1 MKGLDWLQHP
11 GQTRSGYISLRRGDV
26 AGVVPKRWEV
36 RRLLPL
42 LQPCKTTNSLTPLRR
57 QKPLFLLL
65 ALVLAIASF
74 FVAGREAR
82 AEELPAR
89 ETAQQ
94 NAVMIV
100 NGTVA
105 PSSGD
110 AALLP
115 NSEPPEAEP
124 APQWN
129 AVVITNGEVGQY
141 GPSSTWAAPVAEAAS
156 SPAPVPADYTWST
169 ALLGSYDSYDAEVS
183 LEAARAPEPVS
194 AEPGPF
200 GEGKPLPAAVAE
212 GGPAP
217 VPELE
222 EGSPTVDVPMDVPI
236 DLPIEQAFATTT
248 PMNSPL
254 MPLRALQPRLVPSL
268 GPALSGVAPH
278 FWSAGAP
285 AWRNLPSGS
294 HSSSPDQ
301 SEASTGV
308 PPTPLEDA
316 PLPSS
321 PLSMPIGGSSFSL
334 SGGGSQTGGG
344 VAPLVLLGVLAS
356 VLALLR
362 RDGRLS
368 LISCDVPRPSSA
380 LLSPLERPG

>member
-1 MKGLDWLQHP
+1 
-11 GQTRSGYISLRRGDV
+11 
-26 AGVVPKRWEV
+26 
-36 RRLLPL
+36 LPL
-42 LQPCKTTNSLTPLRR
+42 LQPCKTTDPLTPLRR
-57 QKPLFLLL
+57 QEALFLLL

-82 AEELPAR
+82 AEEQPAQ
-89 ETAQQ
+89 ETVQQ

-100 NGTVA
+100 DGTVA
-105 PSSGD
+105 PSGGD
-110 AALLP
+110 ATLP
-115 NSEPPEAEP
+115 QNSEPPKAEP

-129 AVVITNGEVGQY
+129 AVVITNGEVAEY
-141 GPSSTWAAPVAEAAS
+141 GPSSTWAAPAAEAAP
-156 SPAPVPADYTWST
+156 SPAPVAADYTWST
-169 ALLGSYDSYDAEVS
+169 AQLGSYDSYDAGVS
-183 LEAARAPEPVS
+183 LEAARAPEPIG
-194 AEPGPF
+194 AEPSPI
-200 GEGKPLPAAVAE
+200 EESKSLPAAGAE

-217 VPELE
+217 VSDLE
-222 EGSPTVDVPMDVPI
+222 EGSPTVDVLIDVPI

-254 MPLRALQPRLVPSL
+254 LPLRALQPHLLPSL
-268 GPALSGVAPH
+268 GPALSGVVPH
-278 FWSAGAP
+278 FWSAGSP

-294 HSSSPDQ
+294 HSRSPDQ

-368 LISCDVPRPSSA
+368 LISCEVPRPSSA